1 MSQGLFAL
9 LDDVAAIAKIAAASL
24 DDAAGQAVKAS
35 GKAAGVVIDDAAVTP
50 KYVVGFAAD
59 RELPIIIRIAKGSLK
74 TKLLML
80 LPGALAL
87 SAVAPWALN
96 PLLILGG
103 AFLCFEG
110 FEKVLE
116 LVGLHHA
123 HEAQTEDGPADAA
136 SLEDERVASA
146 LRTDI
151 ILSAEIMAIT
161 LASVAESPLWMQALV
176 MAVVGVMIT
185 GVVYGAVALIVKA
198 DDIGIVLA
206 RRDNA
211 TVKVIG
217 RSLVTGMPGFLRL
230 LSLVGIFAMLW
241 VGGGIVLHALAGVG
255 VAGPEHVMHD
265 LASAAG
271 QAVPIAVA
279 GGITW
284 LVGAVLAAV
293 AGVAIGAV
301 VVGAMT
307 AVKRLRGGH

>member
-24 DDAAGQAVKAS
+24 DDAAGQAAKAS
-35 GKAAGVVIDDAAVTP
+35 SKAAGVVIDDAAVTP

-74 TKLLML
+74 TKLFML
-80 LPGALAL
+80 LPGALLL
-87 SAVAPWALN
+87 SGFAPWALN

-116 LVGLHHA
+116 LLGAHA
-123 HEAQTEDGPADAA
+123 HATEQEAAPTDAT
-136 SLEDERVASA
+136 SLEDQRVASA
-146 LRTDI
+146 LRTDV

-161 LASVAESPLWMQALV
+161 LASVAESSLWMQASV

-185 GVVYGAVALIVKA
+185 ILVYGAVALIVKA
-198 DDIGIVLA
+198 DDIGVVLA

-211 TVKVIG
+211 ALKVIG
-217 RSLVTGMPGFLRL
+217 RGLVTGMPSFLRL

-241 VGGGIVLHALAGVG
+241 VGGGIVLHALAGLG
-255 VAGPEHVMHD
+255 VAGPEHVLKD
-265 LASAAG
+265 IAAAAG
-271 QAVPIAVA
+271 RAVPAVVTGA
-279 GGITW
+279 VDWFVGALLSAVVGVGIGVV
-284 LVGAVLAAV
+284 LVGALTLA
-293 AGVAIGAV
+293 
-301 VVGAMT
+301 
-307 AVKRLRGGH
+307 KRVRGGH